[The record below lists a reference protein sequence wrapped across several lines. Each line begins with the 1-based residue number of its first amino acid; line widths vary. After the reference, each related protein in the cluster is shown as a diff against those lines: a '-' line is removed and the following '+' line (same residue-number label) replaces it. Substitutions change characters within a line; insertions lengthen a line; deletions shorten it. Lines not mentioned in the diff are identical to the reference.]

1 MEKPELRLKGNQRKL
16 MKWLREGPANKIL
29 PKFVNETLRGII
41 KQSEEQIKEE
51 IGKVKIE
58 LEKCMKEIRK
68 QFKIIERLGGK
79 K

>member
-1 MEKPELRLKGNQRKL
+1 
-16 MKWLREGPANKIL
+16 MKWLREGPANKIF
-29 PKFVNETLRGII
+29 PKFVNETLRGIV
-41 KQSEEQIKEE
+41 KQSEEQIKGE

-58 LEKCMKEIRK
+58 LEKCMNEIRK